1 MSEFENNVEQV
12 INTSQELYDSFNN
25 LMFSNDTK
33 VLGKFVAKVNL
44 FNMVKDVPGDIVE
57 CGVFKGSGILGWLK
71 IKKILDP
78 NSFKKVIGFD
88 FFDTD
93 SLINSLDGDDKY
105 KMGKLFKTRS
115 FKHENNFKDMLH
127 NKILD
132 CGFSSGDFELIEGD
146 VMNSTYDF
154 VSKRPGAKI
163 SLLYIDLDLEK
174 PTYAVLSALWDRV
187 SKGGIVV
194 FDEYA
199 YHQWSESIGVD
210 KFFVDKDVRIKNLNF
225 NAPTAYIIKE

>member
-1 MSEFENNVEQV
+1 
-12 INTSQELYDSFNN
+12 
-25 LMFSNDTK
+25 MFSNDIK
-33 VLGKFVAKVNL
+33 VLGKFIAKVNL
-44 FNMVKDVPGDIVE
+44 FNMVKDIPGDIIE

-93 SLINSLDGDDKY
+93 SLINSLNGDDKY
-105 KMGKLFKTRS
+105 KMDKLFKTRS
-115 FKHENNFKDMLH
+115 FKHENNFKDMLN

-132 CGFSSGDFELIEGD
+132 CGFSKRDFELIEGD
-146 VMNSTYDF
+146 VMTSTYDF
-154 VSKRPGAKI
+154 ISKRPGVKV

-199 YHQWSESIGVD
+199 YHQWSETIGVD
-210 KFFVDKDVRIKNLNF
+210 KFFENKNVKIRNLNF
-225 NAPTAYIIKE
+225 NAPTAYVVKE